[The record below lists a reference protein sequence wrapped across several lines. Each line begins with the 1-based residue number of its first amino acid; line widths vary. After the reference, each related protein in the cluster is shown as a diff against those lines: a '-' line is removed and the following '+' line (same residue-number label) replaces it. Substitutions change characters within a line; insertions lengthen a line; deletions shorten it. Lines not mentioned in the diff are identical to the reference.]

1 MYYLTSTPVS
11 LSFSIS
17 PASEVPIFRQIVQQV
32 QRAAS
37 TGQLKVGEQ
46 LPAVRSLAEILVV
59 NPNTVARS
67 YQELIRDGVL
77 ESRSGRGV
85 FVAERRE
92 VFSREERERRLGH
105 AATQLCHEAIL
116 LGTGLPEVRTI
127 LETAWKLLQRQSRT
141 VQTSEERKKP

>member
-1 MYYLTSTPVS
+1 MS

-32 QRAAS
+32 QRAVS

-46 LPAVRSLAEILVV
+46 LPAVRSLAEILVL

-92 VFSREERERRLGH
+92 VFSRQECDRRLDH

-116 LGTGLPEVRTI
+116 LGVELPEVRTL
-127 LETAWKLLQRQSRT
+127 LEAAWKQLQRQSHPVKPT
-141 VQTSEERKKP
+141 QEKKKT

>member
-1 MYYLTSTPVS
+1 MS

-32 QRAAS
+32 QRAVS

-46 LPAVRSLAEILVV
+46 LPAVRSLAEILVL

-92 VFSREERERRLGH
+92 VFSRQERDRRLDH

-116 LGTGLPEVRTI
+116 LGAELPEVRTL
-127 LETAWKLLQRQSRT
+127 LEAAWKLLRRQSHT
-141 VQTSEERKKP
+141 IKASEEKKKP

>member
-1 MYYLTSTPVS
+1 MS

-17 PASEVPIFRQIVQQV
+17 PASETPIFRQIVQQV
-32 QRAAS
+32 QRAVS

-46 LPAVRSLAEILVV
+46 LPAVRTLAEILVV

-67 YQELIRDGVL
+67 YQELIRDGIL

-85 FVAERRE
+85 FVVERRE
-92 VFSREERERRLGH
+92 VFSPEEHARRLNH

-116 LGTGLPEVRTI
+116 LGAALPEIRAV
-127 LETAWKLLQRQSRT
+127 LEAAWKVLHEQSHH
-141 VQTSEERKKP
+141 VNASEERKKP

>member
-1 MYYLTSTPVS
+1 MA
-11 LSFSIS
+11 LSFTIS

-32 QRAAS
+32 QRAVS

-46 LPAVRSLAEILVV
+46 LPAVRSLAEILVL

-92 VFSREERERRLGH
+92 VFSRRERDRRLDH
-105 AATQLCHEAIL
+105 AAAQLCHEAIL
-116 LGTGLPEVRTI
+116 LGVELPAVRAT
-127 LETAWKLLQRQSRT
+127 LEAAWKLLQRQSHT
-141 VQTSEERKKP
+141 VKATEEKKKP